1 MGDQDYGG
9 VKSLSKDLKGV
20 NELAGFWAEGQPA
33 QGSGSGG
40 ARGYLR
46 GWEGGW
52 KADPVSL
59 GLL

>member
-9 VKSLSKDLKGV
+9 AKRLSKDLKGV
-20 NELAGFWAEGQPA
+20 NELAGFWADGQPA

-46 GWEGGW
+46 AW